1 MYPQGIRLVHDTWN
15 TVHGERFLLTLIE
28 IAKARYEIDP
38 DRVYSMGFSM
48 GGTGSWFLAGRHPD
62 LLAGAIPAH
71 GVHMAQTTTG
81 SVKVKTAA
89 EILAMEHGILPNV
102 RNLAVY
108 WYTGLDDVNCEP
120 GTYLKG
126 WELLQELQRG
136 DAEGYRALRFQAHA
150 GVAHAFPPG
159 EPQTGMKWI
168 LEKRRSAT
176 PSQIVWEYNAEP
188 QPLKAAEDKLER
200 LPKHWFYNVHCQ
212 RPVDLMS
219 VTVAREGNAFD
230 VDCAIVFPDDLTLYL
245 HPGMIDVT
253 QDVVV
258 RVKGK
263 EVYRGKPVP
272 DLASVLES
280 LDARLDRT
288 LVFDRRIRLPE

>member
-1 MYPQGIRLVHDTWN
+1 M
-15 TVHGERFLLTLIE
+15 
-28 IAKARYEIDP
+28 
-38 DRVYSMGFSM
+38 
-48 GGTGSWFLAGRHPD
+48 
-62 LLAGAIPAH
+62 
-71 GVHMAQTTTG
+71 
-81 SVKVKTAA
+81 KTAA

-108 WYTGLDDVNCEP
+108 WYTGHDDVNCEP

-126 WELLQELQRG
+126 WELLQELKQA
-136 DAEGYRALRFQAHA
+136 DPEGYQDLRFKAYD

-176 PSQIVWEYNAEP
+176 PTRLVWEYNAEP
-188 QPLKAAEDKLER
+188 QPLRAADDKLER

-219 VTVAREGNAFD
+219 VSVVRAGNTID

-258 RVKGK
+258 RVKEK
-263 EVYRGKPVP
+263 EVYRGRPVP
-272 DLASVLES
+272 DLVSIFES